1 MQQNVEVRITADDS
15 QIQNALQNLTNSA
28 GRLQDSIDAVGN
40 EAAQS
45 FDQMTDAVRDADK
58 ATAGAI
64 RTAKEYQA
72 QIDRNNATI
81 EATENAMR
89 DQRIE
94 LLKLQQA
101 LANTKKG
108 TAEFDKL
115 RGAVDQVSA
124 SLDQQRRSVEIL
136 NLENQRMTQQVNAAG
151 GSMRLASHQVTNLR
165 FQLTDL
171 FTQIASG
178 QGVFRPLLQ
187 QGPQIMEALGG
198 PREALQ
204 FLRQA
209 FVNAGRAIFSFTG
222 LMTILTVAIGALI
235 GAPLLAYLAKT
246 EGAFD
251 GIQQRLA
258 GLTARFNLFIN
269 RIADLGGAIV
279 GLFSGTKQWGDVTAA
294 AGNVAAG
301 GYDEAA
307 KAARELKQAQI
318 ELEREMSKRIV
329 QNAIDNALIEA
340 NKRLIGDTNVS
351 TREKIRLINQNLSL
365 QKTQIENELRLAQ
378 METKRIEQGLTADQI
393 NARSSKE
400 HQAALAKEIEI
411 QARLNGL
418 TYDATASI
426 RDLRKEQAAQA
437 KERRDQLEELT
448 KMTNDFLRSIQKL
461 QDDQLTGYL
470 KIQAA
475 EREALRLIDEEE
487 KALRK
492 AYEER
497 RVTFD
502 LEDELAQK
510 RLITQQLFAE
520 QTAKLARDI
529 QMAEYARMNAVDEEE
544 RASVQRRLTSV
555 TELAQKNADLQDSE
569 LKRLAVISQ
578 GYQMQL
584 SLAQEFFLAGQL
596 SAADVAQIRRN
607 ADAAIQAYKDAVSE
621 NRLTFL
627 ESFKAKLLKAL
638 ALSPQEAQA
647 IQGALNNALSA
658 SFSLIEQ
665 LNNERITRI
674 DAEIERID
682 GRIEQ
687 AQSAVEEERRRAQ
700 EGYANNLR
708 LAEEN
713 LLKEQEL
720 RRKALEERAA
730 LEAKAA
736 RQQLAIDS
744 AQQASS
750 VVSAIANVLA
760 LETKT
765 KGAVGAIIALSSIA
779 LIAGIMAKAR
789 AIAQQQREAV
799 QGFATGTE
807 YVQGAGTTTS
817 DSIPARLSV
826 GERVVPADLNAKLGG
841 KALPNSRL
849 VELVELGRQMQ
860 RLPIVD
866 TNNIAGVVQALSSA
880 MQQASEAQRREQL
893 AAIKEATLQ
902 AAGRNAAEIIEYMK
916 SRPVEYPT
924 QEGKVVEWKDG
935 AVLRRTVIKKD

>member
-411 QARLNGL
+411 QARSNGL

-544 RASVQRRLTSV
+544 RASVQRRLTAV

-627 ESFKAKLLKAL
+627 ESFKAKLLNAL

-924 QEGKVVEWKDG
+924 QEGKVVEWKQG

>member
-15 QIQNALQNLTNSA
+15 QIQNALSNLTNSA
-28 GRLQDSIDAVGN
+28 ERLQDSIDAVGN

-101 LANTKKG
+101 IAKTKAG
-108 TAEFDKL
+108 TEEFNRL
-115 RGAVDQVSA
+115 RGEIHNVTRSI
-124 SLDQQRRSVEIL
+124 DQQRRSVEIL
-136 NLENQRMTQQVNAAG
+136 NLENQRMTQQVNSVG

-178 QGVFRPLLQ
+178 QGVFRPLIQ

-251 GIQQRLA
+251 GIQQRIA
-258 GLTARFNLFIN
+258 GLTARFNLFIS

-318 ELEREMSKRIV
+318 ELEREMSKRLV

-340 NKRLIGDTNVS
+340 NKRLIGDSNVS
-351 TREKIRLINQNLSL
+351 IREKIRLINQNLSL
-365 QKTQIENELRLAQ
+365 QKTQIENELRLAR
-378 METKRIEQGLTADQI
+378 METQRIEQGLTAEQI
-393 NARSSKE
+393 NNRSSKE
-400 HQAALAKEIEI
+400 HQAALVKEIEI

-418 TYDATASI
+418 TYDASESI

-448 KMTNDFLRSIQKL
+448 RMTNDFLRSIQKL
-461 QDDQLTGYL
+461 QDDQLTGFM

-475 EREALRLIDEEE
+475 ERESLRLIDEEE

-497 RVTFD
+497 RVVFD
-502 LEDELAQK
+502 LDDELAQK
-510 RLITQQLFAE
+510 RLLTQQLFAE
-520 QTAKLARDI
+520 QTRKLANEI
-529 QMAEYARMNAVDEEE
+529 QMAEYARMNAVAEEE
-544 RASVQRRLTSV
+544 RESVQRRLTAV
-555 TELAQKNADLQDSE
+555 TELAEKQAGLQDSE
-569 LKRLAVISQ
+569 LKRLAVIAQ
-578 GYQMQL
+578 GYQTQL
-584 SLAQEFFLAGQL
+584 RLAQEFFLAGQL
-596 SAADVAQIRRN
+596 SASDVMQIRRN
-607 ADAAIQAYKDAVSE
+607 ADAAIKAYEDAVSD

-647 IQGALNNALSA
+647 IQGALNNALTA

-665 LNNERITRI
+665 LNNERLSRL

-682 GRIEQ
+682 KRIEQ
-687 AQSAVEEERRRAQ
+687 AQSAVEEERQRAQ

-736 RQQLAIDS
+736 RQQLAIDA

-750 VVSAIANVLA
+750 VVSSIANVLA

-779 LIAGIMAKAR
+779 LIASIMAKAR

-849 VELVELGRQMQ
+849 IELVELGRQMQ

-866 TNNIAGVVQALSSA
+866 TNNIAGVVQALTSA
-880 MQQASEAQRREQL
+880 MQQANEAQRREQL

-924 QEGKVVEWKDG
+924 QEGRVVEWKDG